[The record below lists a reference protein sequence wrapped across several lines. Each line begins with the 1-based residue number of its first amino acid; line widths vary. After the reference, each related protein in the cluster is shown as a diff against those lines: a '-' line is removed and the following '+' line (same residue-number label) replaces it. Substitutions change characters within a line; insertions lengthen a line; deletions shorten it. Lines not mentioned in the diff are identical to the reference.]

1 MRLHRPAR
9 RLARVVAAGGVVKM
23 VTIARD
29 GHQWWA
35 SFNVRIAVPA
45 AARPTRRQQDAGMVG
60 VDLGVAVI
68 AATSEPVITAN
79 GNARG
84 LPAHCQSAGWRGAR
98 DQVARLSGLVA
109 QRRASSQH
117 LLTKQLVTQFAHVA
131 LEDLRV
137 KNMTRSARGTQD
149 APGRNVAAKAGL
161 NRAILDVGFGEIRRQ
176 IEYKAEHGTASRS
189 PRSTPPTP
197 RRRATG
203 AGTSTARAGAPA
215 PSSSARGADMPP
227 TPTSA
232 PPTTSNTAHSTPR
245 PTRKGASQGGR
256 EPDRARLS

>member
-1 MRLHRPAR
+1 M
-9 RLARVVAAGGVVKM
+9 KM

-176 IEYKAEHGTASRS
+176 IEYKAERHGVQVTAVNPAYTSQTCHRCGHVDRKSRRT
-189 PRSTPPTP
+189 RSVFECTRCGHATHADIGAAHNIKH
-197 RRRATG
+197 RALDTTTNQERGLTG
-203 AGTSTARAGAPA
+203 RAGA
-215 PSSSARGADMPP
+215 
-227 TPTSA
+227 
-232 PPTTSNTAHSTPR
+232 
-245 PTRKGASQGGR
+245 
-256 EPDRARLS
+256 